1 LGGFVAAG
9 DLRDLQH
16 GLGVQRNR
24 DLVAVDGDRPVEA
37 MTDTG
42 MWAASCSARP
52 VVRLPSVISTIR
64 AGTGPV
70 VPATLARALA
80 NLSMVSLQTRWRPG
94 GGAFV
99 QGQPAM
105 ACLAAARSVVGGR

>member
-1 LGGFVAAG
+1 
-9 DLRDLQH
+9 
-16 GLGVQRNR
+16 
-24 DLVAVDGDRPVEA
+24 

-42 MWAASCSARP
+42 ILASAARWAASCSARP

-70 VPATLARALA
+70 VPSTLARALA

-94 GGAFV
+94 GGAFA

-105 ACLAAARSVVGGR
+105 ACLAAARSVVGDTSTVAMPAVEHHRGCL